1 MIFWRVHRSGGS
13 PKWLWTRALRL
24 FVTPSLSLP
33 MVYCPPMGIVLI
45 GYRGSG
51 KTTVGRLLAGRL
63 GRTFVDCDEVI
74 VSRHG
79 KSIREIFSA
88 GGEEAFRKLET
99 SVIAE
104 LAAKTDHVIAVGGGA
119 ALREENRRALAE
131 HFVVYLRCDPGVLL
145 RRIEDDPATSDNR
158 PNLTGLGGGIEEI
171 EALLRRREPIY
182 RAAMNVELDVTNL
195 SVEQAAEEIARLIS
209 GKKR

>member
-1 MIFWRVHRSGGS
+1 
-13 PKWLWTRALRL
+13 
-24 FVTPSLSLP
+24 
-33 MVYCPPMGIVLI
+33 MGVVLI

-51 KTTVGRLLAGRL
+51 KTTVGRLLAARL
-63 GRTFVDCDEVI
+63 AKTFIDCDEEI
-74 VSRHG
+74 VARHG

-88 GGEEAFRKLET
+88 GGEDAFRKLET

-119 ALREENRRALAE
+119 VLRKENRRALAN
-131 HFVVYLRCDPGVLL
+131 HFIVYLRCDPGVLL
-145 RRIEDDPATSDNR
+145 GRIDDDPATSDNR

-182 RAAMNVELDVTNL
+182 RAAMNVELDVTHL
-195 SVEQAAEEIARLIS
+195 SPDQAAEEIARLIS
-209 GKKR
+209 GTKR